1 MAFRDLI
8 ADVDA
13 AVLRDLGD
21 ADITID
27 GQPVEGMFK
36 SPWLGP
42 DLGSQRTQLVAPV
55 FHLRDRDAVVAVRQ
69 GSVLIADGE
78 RYRVLEAHPDG
89 TGWTILILQ

>member
-27 GQPVEGMFK
+27 GQPVDGMFT

-55 FHLRDRDAVVAVRQ
+55 FHLRDGDAVNVRK
-69 GSVLIADGE
+69 GSVLIAKGE
-78 RYRVLEAHPDG
+78 RFRVLEAQPDG
-89 TGWTILILQ
+89 TGWTVLTLQ

>member
-1 MAFRDLI
+1 MAFRDLV

-27 GQPVEGMFK
+27 GQPVDGMFA

-55 FHLRDRDAVVAVRQ
+55 FHLRDRDATNVRQ
-69 GSVLIADGE
+69 GSVLVSNGE
-78 RYRVLEAHPDG
+78 RYRVLEAKPDG
-89 TGWTILILQ
+89 TGWTVLILQ

>member
-8 ADVDA
+8 SDVDA

-27 GQPVEGMFK
+27 GRPVEGMFA

-42 DLGSQRTQLVAPV
+42 DLGSLRTGLVAPV
-55 FHLRDRDAVVAVRQ
+55 FHLRDRDAVGVRQ
-69 GSVLIADGE
+69 GSILIASGA

-89 TGWTILILQ
+89 TGWTVLILQ

>member
-8 ADVDA
+8 SDVDA

-21 ADITID
+21 ADITLD
-27 GQPVEGMFK
+27 GQPVEGMFA

-55 FHLRDRDAVVAVRQ
+55 FHLRDQDAVAVRQ
-69 GSVLIADGE
+69 GSILIANDE

-89 TGWTILILQ
+89 TGWTVLILQ

>member
-21 ADITID
+21 TGTTID
-27 GQPVEGMFK
+27 GKPVDGMFAA
-36 SPWLGP
+36 PWLGP

-55 FHLRDRDAVVAVRQ
+55 FHLRDGDAGVVRQ
-69 GSVLIADGE
+69 GSILIANGE

-89 TGWTILILQ
+89 TGWTVLILQ

>member
-8 ADVDA
+8 ADVDS

-27 GQPVEGMFK
+27 GRPVDGMFA

-55 FHLRDRDAVVAVRQ
+55 FHLRDRDATNVRQ
-69 GSVLIADGE
+69 GSVLIASGE
-78 RYRVLEAHPDG
+78 RYRVLEAQPDG

>member
-1 MAFRDLI
+1 MAFQDLI
-8 ADVDA
+8 ADVDS

-27 GQPVEGMFK
+27 GHPVEGMFAL
-36 SPWLGP
+36 PWLGP

-55 FHLRDRDAVVAVRQ
+55 FHLRDRDAVNVRQ
-69 GSVLIADGE
+69 GSVLVASGD
-78 RYRVLEAHPDG
+78 RYRVLEAKPDG

>member
-8 ADVDA
+8 SDVDA

-27 GQPVEGMFK
+27 GRPVEGMFA

-55 FHLRDRDAVVAVRQ
+55 FHVCDRDAAAVQQ
-69 GSVLIADGE
+69 GSILIANGE

-89 TGWTILILQ
+89 TGWTVLILQ

>member
-8 ADVDA
+8 ADVDS

-27 GQPVEGMFK
+27 GRPVEGMFA
-36 SPWLGP
+36 SPWLGT

-55 FHLRDRDAVVAVRQ
+55 FHLRDRDAVNVRK
-69 GSVLIADGE
+69 GSILIAKGE
-78 RYRVLEAHPDG
+78 RYRVLEPQPDG

>member
-21 ADITID
+21 AEITLD
-27 GQPVEGMFK
+27 GKPVEGMFA

-55 FHLRDRDAVVAVRQ
+55 FRLQDSAAVAVRQ
-69 GSVLIADGE
+69 GSVLIASGD

>member
-8 ADVDA
+8 SDVDA
-13 AVLRDLGD
+13 AVLRDLSD
-21 ADITID
+21 ADITLD
-27 GQPVEGMFK
+27 GQPVEGMFA

-55 FHLRDRDAVVAVRQ
+55 FHLRDQDAVAVRQ
-69 GSVLIADGE
+69 GSIVIANGE

-89 TGWTILILQ
+89 TGWTVLILQ

>member
-8 ADVDA
+8 SDVDA

-27 GQPVEGMFK
+27 GRPVEGMFA

-42 DLGSQRTQLVAPV
+42 DLGGQRTQLVAPV
-55 FHLRDRDAVVAVRQ
+55 FHVRDRDAVGVRQ
-69 GSVLIADGE
+69 GSVLIASGE
-78 RYRVLEAHPDG
+78 RYRVHEAHPDG
-89 TGWTILILQ
+89 TGWTVLILQ

>member
-8 ADVDA
+8 SDVDA

-21 ADITID
+21 ADITLD
-27 GQPVEGMFK
+27 GQPVEGMFV

-55 FHLRDRDAVVAVRQ
+55 FHLRDQDAVAVRQ
-69 GSVLIADGE
+69 GSILIANGE

-89 TGWTILILQ
+89 TGWTVLILQ

>member
-8 ADVDA
+8 SDVDA

-27 GQPVEGMFK
+27 GRPVEGMFA
-36 SPWLGP
+36 SPWIGP

-55 FHLRDRDAVVAVRQ
+55 FHVRDRDAVGVRQ
-69 GSVLIADGE
+69 GSILIASEE
-78 RYRVLEAHPDG
+78 RYRVLEAKPDG
-89 TGWTILILQ
+89 TGWTVLILQ

>member
-8 ADVDA
+8 SDVDA

-27 GQPVEGMFK
+27 GRSVEGMFA

-42 DLGSQRTQLVAPV
+42 DLGGQRTQLVAPV
-55 FHLRDRDAVVAVRQ
+55 FHLRDRDAAAVRQ
-69 GSVLIADGE
+69 GSILVANGE

-89 TGWTILILQ
+89 TGWTALILQ

>member
-1 MAFRDLI
+1 MAFRDLV
-8 ADVDA
+8 ADVDS

-27 GQPVEGMFK
+27 GKPVDGMFA

-55 FHLRDRDAVVAVRQ
+55 FHLRDRDATNVRQ
-69 GSVLIADGE
+69 GSVLVSNDE
-78 RYRVLEAHPDG
+78 RYRVLEAKPDG
-89 TGWTILILQ
+89 TGWTVLILQ

>member
-1 MAFRDLI
+1 MAFRDLVS
-8 ADVDA
+8 DVDA

-27 GQPVEGMFK
+27 GRPVEGMFA

-55 FHLRDRDAVVAVRQ
+55 FHVRDRDAVGVRQ
-69 GSVLIADGE
+69 GSILIASAE
-78 RYRVLEAHPDG
+78 RYRVLEAKPDG
-89 TGWTILILQ
+89 TGWTVLILQ

>member
-27 GQPVEGMFK
+27 GQPVEGMFA

-55 FHLRDRDAVVAVRQ
+55 FHLQDGAAVAVRQ
-69 GSVLIADGE
+69 GSVLVANGE
-78 RYRVLEAHPDG
+78 RYRVHEAHPDG

>member
-8 ADVDA
+8 SDVDA

-21 ADITID
+21 ADITLD
-27 GQPVEGMFK
+27 GQPVEGMFAL
-36 SPWLGP
+36 PWLGP

-55 FHLRDRDAVVAVRQ
+55 FHLRDQDAVAVRQ
-69 GSVLIADGE
+69 GSILIANGE

-89 TGWTILILQ
+89 TGWTVLILQ

>member
-21 ADITID
+21 VDITID
-27 GQPVEGMFK
+27 GRPVDGMFT

-42 DLGSQRTQLVAPV
+42 DLGTQRTQLVAPV
-55 FHLRDRDAVVAVRQ
+55 LHITDADAVDVTE
-69 GSVLIADGE
+69 GSIVVTPSG
-78 RYRVLEAHPDG
+78 RYRVFELHPDG
-89 TGWTILILQ
+89 TGWTILILR

>member
-8 ADVDA
+8 SDVDA

-27 GQPVEGMFK
+27 GRPVEGMFA

-55 FHLRDRDAVVAVRQ
+55 FHARDRDAVGVRQ
-69 GSVLIADGE
+69 GSILIANGE
-78 RYRVLEAHPDG
+78 RYRVLEAKPDG
-89 TGWTILILQ
+89 TGWTVFILQ

>member
-8 ADVDA
+8 SDVDA

-21 ADITID
+21 ADITLD
-27 GQPVEGMFK
+27 GQPVEGMFA

-55 FHLRDRDAVVAVRQ
+55 FHLRDQDAVAVRQ
-69 GSVLIADGE
+69 GCILIANGE

-89 TGWTILILQ
+89 TGWTVLILQ

>member
-8 ADVDA
+8 SDVDA

-27 GQPVEGMFK
+27 GRPVEGMFA

-55 FHLRDRDAVVAVRQ
+55 FHLRDRDATTVHQ
-69 GSVLIADGE
+69 GSILIADGE

-89 TGWTILILQ
+89 TGWTVLILQ